1 MKLTNKTILI
11 TGGATGIGLALATA
25 LSVENTVIIAGRSL
39 DRLKEAQK
47 AVRALK
53 IFTCDISDPSSIDQ
67 LFAKLR
73 TQEIV
78 LDVVFNNAGV
88 IETWDIP
95 NQHISSADIFT
106 KLNTNLAGPISVSQN
121 FIRQAD
127 HSKLN
132 QIINIT
138 TEAAIMPVPILPLY
152 SSSKAG
158 LSVFTKSLRIQ
169 LKGSNFKVIEI
180 IPPAVETRMTT
191 EDLKNTTK
199 LVKPQDFALN
209 MIKQI
214 RSGKLEYAPSGN
226 AILLTLIRRFL
237 PTAGLK
243 LIDKIS
249 RKQLMG

>member
-11 TGGATGIGLALATA
+11 TGGGTGIGLALATA
-25 LSVENTVIIAGRSL
+25 LSIKNTVIIAGRSL
-39 DRLKEAQK
+39 KTLEEAQK
-47 AVRALK
+47 AVPALN
-53 IFTCDISDPSSIDQ
+53 IFTCDLSDPASIDE
-67 LFAKLR
+67 LFAKLKE
-73 TQEIV
+73 QGIV

-95 NQHISSADIFT
+95 NQSISSADIFT
-106 KLNTNLAGPISVSQN
+106 KLNTNLAGPIAVSQN

-127 HSKLN
+127 KSKLN

-158 LSVFTKSLRIQ
+158 LSVFTKSLRMQ

-191 EDLKNTTK
+191 KDLKNTTK
-199 LVKPQDFALN
+199 LTKPHDFALN
-209 MIKQI
+209 MIRQI
-214 RSGKLEYAPSGN
+214 RSGKLEYAPSAN
-226 AILLTLIRRFL
+226 AIMLNLIRRFL

-249 RKQLMG
+249 RKQLLG